1 MEKITSELT
10 GIRTAAIAG
19 HVRPDGDCVGACMG
33 LYLYLKENYP
43 EIETDIYLES
53 PKESLLFLQGTEEIK
68 TAYTEEKIY
77 DVFFVLDTS
86 VKNRMGVALEA
97 FEAAKKTICID
108 HHISNKGFAEINVIQ
123 PEASSASE
131 VLYTL
136 LEKEKVT
143 KPVAEALY
151 TGIANDTG
159 VFQYSC
165 TSPQTMRIAA
175 ELMEKGIDFSK
186 IVDKSF
192 YEKTYIQN
200 QILGRCLMES
210 LLVLDGQCII
220 GVVRRKN
227 MDFYHVEPKDL
238 DGIVQ
243 QLRVT
248 AGVEVAVF
256 LYEQKVQEFKV
267 SLRSNGKVDV
277 NEVASYFG
285 GGGHVMAAG
294 CTLQGSAYDVINNLL
309 RCIEKRLP
317 ERCESK

>member
-1 MEKITSELT
+1 MEKMISELK

-43 EIETDIYLES
+43 EIETDIYLEE
-53 PKESLLFLQGTEEIK
+53 PKESLLFLQGTQNIQ
-68 TAYTEEKIY
+68 TSYTEEKSY

-86 VKNRMGVALEA
+86 VKNRMGVALKA
-97 FEAAKKTICID
+97 FESAKKTICID
-108 HHISNKGFAEINVIQ
+108 HHISNKGFADVNVID
-123 PEASSASE
+123 PNASSASE
-131 VLYTL
+131 LLYTL

-165 TSPQTMRIAA
+165 TSPKTMRIAA
-175 ELMEKGIDFSK
+175 ELMETGIAFSK

-192 YEKTYIQN
+192 YEKTYVQN

-210 LLVLDGQCII
+210 IMVLDGQCII
-220 GVVRRKN
+220 GVIRRKD

-248 AGVEVAVF
+248 KGVEVAMF

-267 SLRSNGKVDV
+267 SLRSPEK
-277 NEVASYFG
+277 
-285 GGGHVMAAG
+285 
-294 CTLQGSAYDVINNLL
+294 LQ
-309 RCIEKRLP
+309 
-317 ERCESK
+317 